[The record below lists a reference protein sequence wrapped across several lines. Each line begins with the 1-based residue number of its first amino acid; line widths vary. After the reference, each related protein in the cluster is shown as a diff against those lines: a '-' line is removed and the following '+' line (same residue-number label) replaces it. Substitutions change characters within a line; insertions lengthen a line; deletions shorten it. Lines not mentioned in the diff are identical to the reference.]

1 MKNLKTPTDL
11 DAAGLRYW
19 RTVTRVWTL
28 DSHQNEILRQAC
40 KCLDVIAANE
50 AQMATVG
57 PLVQDRFGQWKQNP
71 AVLTIRDYRG
81 LFQRLVR
88 ELGLADD
95 ASDSRPPALRNRYR
109 GRS

>member
-11 DAAGLRYW
+11 GAAGLRYW
-19 RTVTRVWTL
+19 KTVTRDWTL
-28 DSHQNEILRQAC
+28 DSHQPEILRQAC

-50 AQMATVG
+50 LQMSSVG
-57 PLVQDRFGQWKQNP
+57 PLVQDRFGQWRQNP

-88 ELGLADD
+88 ELGLAPD
-95 ASDSRPPALRNRYR
+95 ASDSRPPGLKNRYR
-109 GRS
+109 GRP